1 VIFFSSIF
9 KFLGVDG
16 PSSYQAVVGYFD
28 QIGCYLRCPYACVG
42 IHSLDRQAVDGGW
55 VLPHVPG
62 IVPVDVCYLHMLFVC
77 QVPFS
82 LSGVGGDQPP
92 HYLALAVSY
101 LLSTDMETVCL
112 VFIFYVMM

>member
-1 VIFFSSIF
+1 MGRRVTRQWSGILI
-9 KFLGVDG
+9 KLDAILGVRMH
-16 PSSYQAVVGYFD
+16 VWV
-28 QIGCYLRCPYACVG
+28 
-42 IHSLDRQAVDGGW
+42 IHSLDRQAVNGGW